1 MAPSFLKDNPILL
14 WGRVTI
20 VAVMTGSALVLKA
33 LGALP
38 LSFSAIILLSGLFLL
53 LTVLA
58 KYLNH
63 KWPGWRWD
71 YVQMVLDIGWI
82 AIFIHKTGGAENPFT
97 LLFFLAIITS
107 ANARFAKG
115 AIFTATLSSLTLA
128 FLIYLDYRS
137 LRTGLLLGRDQEFV
151 TAFTTEFVFRGY
163 LYAICF
169 YLVAAFSGYL
179 AERLRLKGR
188 QLEDTTRALEE
199 FKLSTGDILEK
210 MGSGLLTINEKG
222 QIVYCNLAGLQILG
236 LGKKDIIGRNVSQ
249 IAVQGL
255 ESLGIVLNPGNNLP
269 ENRSQ
274 RMEIK
279 ISRGRE
285 EGIPVGVSTTSVY
298 GSQGRLEG
306 IIAIFQDLSAVKSL
320 ENRMIEMEQLETSK
334 ELTKS
339 LLKLLHPYLS
349 EINATI
355 SELMRENE
363 VDPAVIVKISRVKE
377 KTDYIRKTI
386 DDFARFAHI
395 EIPGAHQA
403 EQAGREY
410 DSRIIGRSPNFVEV
424 MNMVQQVAPTDSTVL
439 ISGESGTGKEL
450 LARELHRLSG
460 RGQGPFVSINC
471 AALPETLLESELF
484 GHVKGSFT
492 GAMRDK
498 DGLFRVASGGTFFL
512 DEVSETSPAIQV
524 KLLRVLQ
531 EREIVPVGGTR
542 PIKVDVRVISAT
554 NSDLARAVEKN
565 KFRMDLFYRLNV
577 IQITIPPLRD
587 RKDDV
592 LLLAEEIIGNY
603 CRKQNLPVKLLS
615 SAAREALMQYN
626 WPGNVR
632 ELENVLERA
641 IILETGPVI
650 EKNSLP
656 DELLRPDPE
665 LKKETAAP
673 EQGGNLKDRE
683 KQAILRVL
691 AECGNN
697 KSLAAKKLGIH
708 YATLYRKLK
717 SYDIKDD

>member
-1 MAPSFLKDNPILL
+1 MVL
-14 WGRVTI
+14 WGRVII
-20 VAVMTGSALVLKA
+20 VALMTGSALVLNT

-38 LSFSAIILLSGLFLL
+38 LSFLVIISLTVFFLL
-53 LTVLA
+53 FTILGR
-58 KYLNH
+58 YLNH
-63 KWPGWRWD
+63 KRPSQWWD
-71 YVQMVLDIGWI
+71 YLQMVLDVGWI
-82 AIFIHKTGGAENPFT
+82 AVFIQRTGGAENPFT
-97 LLFFLAIITS
+97 LLFFIAIMAA
-107 ANARFAKG
+107 ANVRFAKG
-115 AIFTATLSSLTLA
+115 AIFTATLTSLTLA
-128 FLIYLDYRS
+128 FLIYLDYHS
-137 LRTGLLLGRDQEFV
+137 LRTGLLLGRDQDFV

-236 LGKKDIIGRNVSQ
+236 LGKNDIIGRNVSQ
-249 IAVQGL
+249 IAVEGL
-255 ESLGIVLNPGNNLP
+255 ESLGSVLNPENALT

-298 GSQGRLEG
+298 GSQGKLEG
-306 IIAIFQDLSAVKSL
+306 IIAIFQDLSTVKSL
-320 ENRMIEMEQLETSK
+320 ENRLIEMEQLETSK

-363 VDPAVIVKISRVKE
+363 VDPVVIAKISQVRQ
-377 KTDYIRKTI
+377 KTEYIRKTI

-395 EIPGAHQA
+395 EIPGASKT
-403 EQAGREY
+403 EQTGREY

-439 ISGESGTGKEL
+439 VSGESGTGKEL

-460 RGQGPFVSINC
+460 RGKGPFVSINC
-471 AALPETLLESELF
+471 AALPEALLESELF

-554 NSDLARAVEKN
+554 NCDLAKAVENN

-592 LLLAEEIIGNY
+592 LLLADEIIDNY

-615 SAAREALMQYN
+615 AATRDALMQYN

-641 IILETGPVI
+641 IILEPGPVI

-656 DELLRPDPE
+656 DEVLNPWPE
-665 LKKETAAP
+665 SKKAP
-673 EQGGNLKDRE
+673 LPEATDIGNLKDKE
-683 KQAILRVL
+683 KQTILRVL
-691 AECGNN
+691 AECNNN

-717 SYDIKDD
+717 SYNITDE

>member
-1 MAPSFLKDNPILL
+1 
-14 WGRVTI
+14 
-20 VAVMTGSALVLKA
+20 
-33 LGALP
+33 
-38 LSFSAIILLSGLFLL
+38 
-53 LTVLA
+53 
-58 KYLNH
+58 
-63 KWPGWRWD
+63 
-71 YVQMVLDIGWI
+71 
-82 AIFIHKTGGAENPFT
+82 
-97 LLFFLAIITS
+97 
-107 ANARFAKG
+107 
-115 AIFTATLSSLTLA
+115 
-128 FLIYLDYRS
+128 
-137 LRTGLLLGRDQEFV
+137 LRTGLLLGRDQDFV

-236 LGKKDIIGRNVSQ
+236 LGKNDIIGRNVSQ
-249 IAVQGL
+249 IAVEGL
-255 ESLGIVLNPGNNLP
+255 ESLGSVLNPENALT

-298 GSQGRLEG
+298 GSQGKLEG
-306 IIAIFQDLSAVKSL
+306 IIAIFQDLSTVKSL
-320 ENRMIEMEQLETSK
+320 ENRLIEMEQLETSK

-363 VDPAVIVKISRVKE
+363 VDPVVIAKISQVRQ
-377 KTDYIRKTI
+377 KTEYIRKTI

-395 EIPGAHQA
+395 EIPGASKT
-403 EQAGREY
+403 EQTGREY

-439 ISGESGTGKEL
+439 VSGESGTGKEL

-460 RGQGPFVSINC
+460 RGKGPFVSINC
-471 AALPETLLESELF
+471 AALPEALLESELF

-554 NSDLARAVEKN
+554 NCDLAKAVENN

-592 LLLAEEIIGNY
+592 LLLADEIIDNY

-615 SAAREALMQYN
+615 AATRDALMQYN

-641 IILETGPVI
+641 IILEPGPVI

-656 DELLRPDPE
+656 DEVLNPWPE
-665 LKKETAAP
+665 SKKAP
-673 EQGGNLKDRE
+673 LPEATDIGNLKDKE
-683 KQAILRVL
+683 KQTILRVL
-691 AECGNN
+691 AECNNN

-717 SYDIKDD
+717 SYNITDE

>member
-1 MAPSFLKDNPILL
+1 ML
-14 WGRVTI
+14 WGRIII
-20 VAVMTGSALVLKA
+20 VVLMTGSALVLKA
-33 LGALP
+33 LGAL
-38 LSFSAIILLSGLFLL
+38 SFYFPAIILLSAVYLLF
-53 LTVLA
+53 TILA
-58 KYLNH
+58 KYLNR
-63 KWPGWRWD
+63 KKAGWWWD
-71 YVQMVLDIGWI
+71 YGQMLLDVGWI
-82 AIFIHKTGGAENPFT
+82 SVFIQRTGGAENPFT
-97 LLFFLAIITS
+97 LLFFLAIIAA
-107 ANARFAKG
+107 ANVRFARG
-115 AIFTATLSSLTLA
+115 AIFTATLSSLTLG
-128 FLIYLDYRS
+128 FLIYLDYRG
-137 LRTGLLLGRDQEFV
+137 LKTGLLTTRDQDFV
-151 TAFTTEFVFRGY
+151 TAFNTEFVFRGY

-179 AERLRLKGR
+179 SERLRLKGR

-222 QIVYCNLAGLQILG
+222 QVVYCNLAGRQILG
-236 LGKKDIIGRNVSQ
+236 LGESEIAGRHVSQ
-249 IAVQGL
+249 IAVEGL
-255 ESLGIVLNPGNNLP
+255 ETLGAVLDPDNILREG
-269 ENRSQ
+269 RSQ
-274 RMEIK
+274 RLEIK

-285 EGIPVGVSTTSVY
+285 DGIPVGVSTTAIY
-298 GSQGRLEG
+298 NAQGALEG
-306 IIAIFQDLSAVKSL
+306 VIAIFQDLSAAKSL
-320 ENRMIEMEQLETSK
+320 ENRVIEMEQLETTK

-349 EINATI
+349 EINAAITG
-355 SELMRENE
+355 LMRENQAG
-363 VDPAVIVKISRVKE
+363 PGIAAKISQIKE
-377 KTDYIRKTI
+377 KTEYIRKTI
-386 DDFARFAHI
+386 DDFIRFAHI
-395 EIPGAHQA
+395 EIPVADKA
-403 EQAGREY
+403 EPAGREY
-410 DSRIIGRSPNFVEV
+410 DSRIIGRSPGFIEV

-439 ISGESGTGKEL
+439 IYGESGTGKEL

-554 NSDLARAVEKN
+554 NSDLSKAVEKGR
-565 KFRMDLFYRLNV
+565 FRTDLFYRLNV

-592 LLLAEEIIGNY
+592 LLLAEEIVGQY
-603 CRKQNLPVKLLS
+603 CRKQNIAAKPL
-615 SAAREALMQYN
+615 SAAVRDLLTQYN

-650 EKNSLP
+650 EKESLP
-656 DELLRPDPE
+656 DELLRPEAEDITAYLPE
-665 LKKETAAP
+665 AVT
-673 EQGGNLKDRE
+673 GGNLKDKE
-683 KQAILRVL
+683 KQIILRVL
-691 AECGNN
+691 AECRNN
-697 KSLAAKKLGIH
+697 KSLTAKKLGIH

-717 SYDIKDD
+717 SYNIKVD

>member
-1 MAPSFLKDNPILL
+1 MF
-14 WGRVTI
+14 WGRVII
-20 VAVMTGSALVLKA
+20 VALMTGSALVLKA

-38 LSFSAIILLSGLFLL
+38 LSFLVIISLTVLFLL
-53 LTVLA
+53 LTILS

-63 KWPGWRWD
+63 KRPSQWWD
-71 YVQMVLDIGWI
+71 YVQMVLDVGWI
-82 AIFIHKTGGAENPFT
+82 AVFIQKTGGAENPFT
-97 LLFFLAIITS
+97 LLFFIAIITA
-107 ANARFAKG
+107 ANVRFAKG
-115 AIFTATLSSLTLA
+115 AIFTATLASLTLA
-128 FLIYLDYRS
+128 FLIYLDYHS
-137 LRTGLLLGRDQEFV
+137 LRSGLLLGRDQDFV

-210 MGSGLLTINEKG
+210 MGSGLLTINERG

-236 LGKKDIIGRNVSQ
+236 LEKNDIVGRNVSQ
-249 IAVQGL
+249 IAVEGL
-255 ESLGIVLNPGNNLP
+255 EPLGSVLNPENTLT

-298 GSQGRLEG
+298 GSQGKLEG
-306 IIAIFQDLSAVKSL
+306 IIAIFQDLSTVKSL
-320 ENRMIEMEQLETSK
+320 ENRLIEMEQLETSK

-363 VDPAVIVKISRVKE
+363 VDPVIIAKISQVRQ
-377 KTDYIRKTI
+377 KTEYIRKTI

-395 EIPGAHQA
+395 EIPGIDKI
-403 EQAGREY
+403 ELAGREY

-439 ISGESGTGKEL
+439 VSGESGTGKEL

-460 RGQGPFVSINC
+460 RGKGPFVSINC

-498 DGLFRVASGGTFFL
+498 DGLFRVTSGGTFFL

-554 NSDLARAVEKN
+554 NCDLAKAVEMN

-592 LLLAEEIIGNY
+592 LLLADEIITNY
-603 CRKQNLPVKLLS
+603 CRKQNLPVKLIS
-615 SAAREALMQYN
+615 SGARDFLMQYN

-641 IILETGPVI
+641 IILEPGPVI
-650 EKNSLP
+650 EKTSLP
-656 DELLRPDPE
+656 DEVLNFGPE
-665 LKKETAAP
+665 SKKAP
-673 EQGGNLKDRE
+673 LPEATDIGNLKDKE
-683 KQAILRVL
+683 KQTILKVL
-691 AECGNN
+691 AECNNN

-717 SYDIKDD
+717 GYNIRTD

>member
-1 MAPSFLKDNPILL
+1 MML
-14 WGRVTI
+14 WGRVLI
-20 VAVMTGSALVLKA
+20 VALMTGSALVLNT

-38 LSFSAIILLSGLFLL
+38 LSFLVIISLTVFFLL
-53 LTVLA
+53 FTILGR
-58 KYLNH
+58 YLNH
-63 KWPGWRWD
+63 KRPSRWWD
-71 YVQMVLDIGWI
+71 YVQMVLDVGWI
-82 AIFIHKTGGAENPFT
+82 AIFIQKTGGAENPFT
-97 LLFFLAIITS
+97 LLFFIAIIAA

-128 FLIYLDYRS
+128 FLIYLDYHS
-137 LRTGLLLGRDQEFV
+137 LKTGLFLGRNQDFV
-151 TAFTTEFVFRGY
+151 TAFNTEFVFRGY

-188 QLEDTTRALEE
+188 QLEDTARSLEE

-210 MGSGLLTINEKG
+210 MGSGLLTLNERG
-222 QIVYCNLAGLQILG
+222 QIVYCNMTGRQILG
-236 LGKKDIIGRNVSQ
+236 LERSEIVGRNVSQ
-249 IAVQGL
+249 IAIEGL
-255 ESLGIVLNPGNNLP
+255 ESLGSVLNPESTLM

-285 EGIPVGVSTTSVY
+285 EGIPVGVSTTSIY
-298 GSQGRLEG
+298 DSQGKLEG
-306 IIAIFQDLSAVKSL
+306 IIAIFQDLSTVKSL

-349 EINATI
+349 EINSTI

-363 VDPAVIVKISRVKE
+363 VDPVVIAKISKVKE
-377 KTDYIRKTI
+377 KTEYIRKTI

-395 EIPGAHQA
+395 EIPGADRT
-403 EQAGREY
+403 EKTNPEY
-410 DSRIIGRSPNFVEV
+410 DRHIIGRSPNFVEV
-424 MNMVQQVAPTDSTVL
+424 MNMVKQVAPTDSTVL
-439 ISGESGTGKEL
+439 IYGESGTGKEI

-460 RGQGPFVSINC
+460 RGKGPFVSINC

-554 NSDLARAVEKN
+554 NSDLTRAVANN
-565 KFRMDLFYRLNV
+565 KFRTDLFYRLNV
-577 IQITIPPLRD
+577 IQITIPPLRERGED
-587 RKDDV
+587 I
-592 LLLAEEIIGNY
+592 LLLAEEIIKKY
-603 CRKQNLPVKLLS
+603 CQKQNITTKLFSS
-615 SAAREALMQYN
+615 SARDALLQYN

-641 IILETGPVI
+641 IILDTGPVI
-650 EKNSLP
+650 EKSNLP
-656 DELLRPDPE
+656 DEIFRADKDNQRPPIKE
-665 LKKETAAP
+665 NITGGSLK
-673 EQGGNLKDRE
+673 NSE
-683 KQAILRVL
+683 KQMILKVL
-691 AECGNN
+691 DECNNN

-717 SYDIKDD
+717 SYNIADE